1 MQQALDKIADGK
13 SSDEERA
20 QAYKDFAKV
29 MEDNVPLI
37 PTLYRE
43 SLTPINKRVK
53 KFDTRYVQDLNK
65 DDFRWNQLELT
76 AEQPIKE

>member
-13 SSDEERA
+13 TSDEERA

-43 SLTPINKRVK
+43 ALSPINNRVK
-53 KFDTRYVQDLNK
+53 KFDFRYVQDLNK
-65 DDFRWNQLELT
+65 DDFRWNEIELT
-76 AEQPIKE
+76 AEQPMK